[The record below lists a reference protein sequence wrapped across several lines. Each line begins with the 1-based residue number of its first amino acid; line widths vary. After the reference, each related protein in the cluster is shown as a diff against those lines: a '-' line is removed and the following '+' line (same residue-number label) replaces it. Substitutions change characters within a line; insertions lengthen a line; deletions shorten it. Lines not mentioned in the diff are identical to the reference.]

1 MIEQG
6 RVDVTLEEA
15 FGTRG
20 ATLIRIDSCSS
31 HWPALAFTAPSK
43 ERYAAAGLFWLS
55 LPISRVPCQTSI
67 A

>member
-1 MIEQG
+1 LAS
-6 RVDVTLEEA
+6 T
-15 FGTRG
+15 
-20 ATLIRIDSCSS
+20 
-31 HWPALAFTAPSK
+31 AFTAPSK